1 MIPGDYSNLFF
12 SGLRVMAHTRRRVP
26 SIPSAPSASSL
37 SSIPSSPE
45 TDPASSSFRVR
56 ALKSLF
62 QSMRR
67 TPSKAPTSTHGP
79 GAAEPSL
86 HEKKA
91 ARRRTLPAATA
102 APADVFSV
110 WIGEKSPLAQG
121 STAAV
126 LHTHIEEE
134 DPRPKTG
141 ALDPSSPSRSFVITL
156 TEQHPPIPALAKDD
170 DFLSFSA
177 SSTHD
182 SPRRLRERPVS
193 LPVPICLPS
202 HPYRMSEHKYSDST
216 DSADAISCEL
226 ANTDD
231 WRQFHVEWIG
241 REMVPLA

>member
-26 SIPSAPSASSL
+26 SIPSAPSAPSAS

-45 TDPASSSFRVR
+45 TEPASSSFRVR

-67 TPSKAPTSTHGP
+67 TPSKARTSAHGP

-110 WIGEKSPLAQG
+110 WIAEKSPLAQG

-126 LHTHIEEE
+126 LHTHMYVARAVLPTPRAPPPA
-134 DPRPKTG
+134 DRLPLLLLARKRTPGRRRAPWTRPRPL
-141 ALDPSSPSRSFVITL
+141 ARS
-156 TEQHPPIPALAKDD
+156 
-170 DFLSFSA
+170 
-177 SSTHD
+177 
-182 SPRRLRERPVS
+182 
-193 LPVPICLPS
+193 
-202 HPYRMSEHKYSDST
+202 
-216 DSADAISCEL
+216 
-226 ANTDD
+226 
-231 WRQFHVEWIG
+231 
-241 REMVPLA
+241 